1 MATSTARADITIDHY
16 NERMVPDQLASA
28 QQVGDHFVWS
38 GLSGDDHATLQSFS
52 GTRTKMS
59 SLSRFMR

>member
-1 MATSTARADITIDHY
+1 MATSTARADITIDTHF
-16 NERMVPDQLASA
+16 ERKVPDRLASA
-28 QQVGDHFVWS
+28 QQVGDHVL
-38 GLSGDDHATLQSFS
+38 GTCRMGDVANPQSFS